1 MGGDRCLGVFG
12 NRDVVAQSFFVQ
24 PLVQEEYSE
33 VAGYGA
39 FIDALYRNIFGRGA
53 DTQGYAYWLRELE
66 QKR

>member
-1 MGGDRCLGVFG
+1 M
-12 NRDVVAQSFFVQ
+12 AQSFFVQ